1 MSGSLR
7 PAATENRVPRGPLS
21 RVVYRSRA
29 IGAPTAAE
37 LARLTE
43 TAQGRN
49 RREAV
54 TGVMLYDDRR
64 FFQWLE
70 GPKDGV
76 DRIMGSIYND
86 RRHTEIEVL
95 SDQPTPSRTF
105 ADWSMK
111 LATPGAKPAS
121 QLADAIDPPEE
132 VIEMLRRQPEA
143 APVVLVRLLPTA
155 PVPDASTS
163 MNDAMARM
171 PLQASVAEILKAV
184 MLATVLPRLTAQAG
198 TQGLLPPCNPRSA
211 DLADMLIAADPAAAQ
226 ELIQELDAAGTPTS
240 RLYSTLFE
248 PAARILGDLWSE
260 DGCTEFD
267 VTLGL
272 CRLQAA
278 IRMLGANRAARR
290 QGGVAR
296 PTVLITPEPGE
307 LHRLGASLDSDVLW
321 QAGWAPRIEF
331 PAGDMDLQDLV
342 AGAWVDV
349 LDLSLSTAFR
359 REDMLPRLTE
369 TITKARLASQNPAL
383 VVVVG
388 GRTFYERDT
397 DAGAVGADTATRS
410 AARMDQ
416 VILQTLATASTTK
429 TLSAAVSAS

>member
-1 MSGSLR
+1 MSGALTSATRDTR
-7 PAATENRVPRGPLS
+7 PSSGPLS

-29 IGAPTAAE
+29 NGAPSPSD
-37 LARLTE
+37 LAHLTE
-43 TAQGRN
+43 AAQARN
-49 RREAV
+49 QREAV

-76 DRIMGSIYND
+76 DRIMGSIRND
-86 RRHTEIEVL
+86 RRHTDIEVL
-95 SDQPTPSRTF
+95 SMQPAATRTF

-111 LATPGAKPAS
+111 LATPAVAPNF
-121 QLADAIDPPEE
+121 QIADAIEPPRE
-132 VIEMLRRQPEA
+132 VVETLRRQPEA
-143 APVVLVRLLPTA
+143 APVVLVRLLPTGK
-155 PVPDASTS
+155 PDANAGMT
-163 MNDAMARM
+163 DAMARM

-184 MLATVLPRLTAQAG
+184 MLATVLPSLTARAG
-198 TQGLLPPCNPRSA
+198 AHGLLPLENPRSA
-211 DLADMLIAADPAAAQ
+211 DLADLLVAADPGAAL
-226 ELIQELDAAGTPTS
+226 ELIRELNASCAPTS
-240 RLYSTLFE
+240 RLYTTLFE

-278 IRMLGANRAARR
+278 IRHLSQDTFAHR
-290 QGGVAR
+290 QEGVAR
-296 PTVLITPEPGE
+296 PAVLIAPEPGE

-331 PAGDMDLQDLV
+331 PADDLDLQDLV

-359 REDMLPRLTE
+359 REDWVPRLTD
-369 TITKARLASQNPAL
+369 TISKARLASQNPAL

-388 GRTFYERDT
+388 GRTFFERDT
-397 DAGAVGADTATRS
+397 DAVAVGADRAART

-416 VILQTLATASTTK
+416 VILQTLATASTTQ
-429 TLSAAVSAS
+429 TYSAAVTAS